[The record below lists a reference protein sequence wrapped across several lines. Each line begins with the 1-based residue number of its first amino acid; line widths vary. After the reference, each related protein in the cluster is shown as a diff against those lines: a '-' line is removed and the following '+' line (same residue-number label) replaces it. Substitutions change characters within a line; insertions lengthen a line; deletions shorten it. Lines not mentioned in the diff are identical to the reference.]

1 MKIKNLFSFFFVL
14 YCLLFFLLTSFFYLY
29 SINLGS
35 DGLSVPLFN
44 GGDEK
49 FYYEQALNIASN
61 RPAVLTSIHAVIL
74 GWILKL
80 FHTHEV
86 FILRLFN
93 FIGNIS
99 ILIVGLKIL
108 FQVQMERRNLTSGII
123 FILLISYYPSYV
135 ENSSGS
141 ILRDCWIIF
150 YYLLSIQILLMII
163 KTRKLNLK
171 VIYSIILLLSLS
183 LLFGYRDY
191 ALLSF
196 LSSAVIYFLFIQRQQ
211 SLNRSKKIYFYIFF
225 GFTLMYTFLKSYM
238 FPIVNLS
245 LQDIL
250 TYRVDN
256 MELFAGRTQMNIS
269 LDQSNVFLFYVN
281 YFNSIVSN
289 AFGPF
294 PWQFKSMGTVI
305 LFFAESLLFSFIALK
320 IIKLRRRL
328 NNFDFF
334 LIINSLVWFMLIGI
348 FNDNIGAA
356 ARLRMIGWFPLLIV
370 FAKVYGEQLI
380 HKKQLNDICN
390 IENIGAENK

>member
-1 MKIKNLFSFFFVL
+1 
-14 YCLLFFLLTSFFYLY
+14 
-29 SINLGS
+29 
-35 DGLSVPLFN
+35 
-44 GGDEK
+44 
-49 FYYEQALNIASN
+49 
-61 RPAVLTSIHAVIL
+61 
-74 GWILKL
+74 
-80 FHTHEV
+80 
-86 FILRLFN
+86 
-93 FIGNIS
+93 
-99 ILIVGLKIL
+99 
-108 FQVQMERRNLTSGII
+108 
-123 FILLISYYPSYV
+123 
-135 ENSSGS
+135 
-141 ILRDCWIIF
+141 
-150 YYLLSIQILLMII
+150 
-163 KTRKLNLK
+163 
-171 VIYSIILLLSLS
+171 
-183 LLFGYRDY
+183 
-191 ALLSF
+191 
-196 LSSAVIYFLFIQRQQ
+196 
-211 SLNRSKKIYFYIFF
+211 
-225 GFTLMYTFLKSYM
+225 MYTFLKPYM

-250 TYRVDN
+250 SYRVDN

-305 LFFAESLLFSFIALK
+305 LFFAESLLLSFIALK

-390 IENIGAENK
+390 NENIGAENK